1 MAYIGQVP
9 ANLGQS
15 TSEDTFTATAG
26 QTVFTLTAD
35 VERESNIIVSING
48 VVQTNA
54 AFALSGT
61 GGRTLTFV
69 SGITLNDVVRVVHIG
84 YKPTTYIPGAD
95 AIDGTHIVDN
105 AINSEHYTDGSIDL
119 AHMSVNS
126 IDSDQYVD
134 GSVDLA
140 HLAADS
146 VDGTKIADDAINS
159 EHYTDGSID
168 LAHMSVNS
176 IDSDQ
181 YVDGSIDAAH
191 LSANSIDSASY
202 VDGSIDLAHM
212 SVNSIDS
219 DQYVDGSIDLAHLAA
234 DSVDG
239 TKIADNAINSE
250 HYTDGSIDTAHIA
263 INQIDET
270 LIKDAFVADFTD
282 ATVTAADTFLH
293 GDATDTTI
301 TASDTVV
308 FADAT
313 DSNALKEDTVQ
324 GILDLVPAGHTATV
338 GKHTIWVPALA
349 MFGSDTAGADLQT
362 VETTATRPDLKVL
375 DFDPGTRE
383 HAQFSVAFPKSWN
396 LGTVTFKPFW
406 SPSNTNTSNCIWA
419 LQGVAVSD
427 NDTADVAYGGAQTS
441 TDGIGTIEDV
451 QVGPESSAITIDG
464 SPADAD
470 LCFFQVY
477 RDAASGSDGFTGD
490 ARLLGV
496 KLFFTT
502 DAENDA

>member
-1 MAYIGQVP
+1 MAITQIKGSNI
-9 ANLGQS
+9 ADG
-15 TSEDTFTATAG
+15 
-26 QTVFTLTAD
+26 TVVAAD
-35 VERESNIIVSING
+35 V
-48 VVQTNA
+48 A
-54 AFALSGT
+54 
-61 GGRTLTFV
+61 
-69 SGITLNDVVRVVHIG
+69 
-84 YKPTTYIPGAD
+84 AD
-95 AIDGTHIVDN
+95 A
-105 AINSEHYTDGSIDL
+105 
-119 AHMSVNS
+119 
-126 IDSDQYVD
+126 
-134 GSVDLA
+134 
-140 HLAADS
+140 
-146 VDGTKIADDAINS
+146 
-159 EHYTDGSID
+159 
-168 LAHMSVNS
+168 
-176 IDSDQ
+176 
-181 YVDGSIDAAH
+181 
-191 LSANSIDSASY
+191 
-202 VDGSIDLAHM
+202 
-212 SVNSIDS
+212 
-219 DQYVDGSIDLAHLAA
+219 
-234 DSVDG
+234 VDG

-293 GDATDTTI
+293 GDATDSGNT
-301 TASDTVV
+301 
-308 FADAT
+308 
-313 DSNALKEDTVQ
+313 KRDTVQ
-324 GILDLVPAGHTATV
+324 GILDLVPAGHSATV

-427 NDTADVAYGGAQTS
+427 NDTADIAYGGAQTS
-441 TDGIGTIEDV
+441 TDPGIGTIEDV

>member
-1 MAYIGQVP
+1 MAYIGQEP
-9 ANLGQS
+9 ALVGQV
-15 TSEDTFTATAG
+15 TTEDTFTATAS

-35 VERESNIIVSING
+35 VGRKSDIIISING
-48 VVQTNA
+48 VVQAGTA
-54 AFALSGT
+54 YGVSGT
-61 GGRTLTFV
+61 GGRTLTFT
-69 SGITLNDVVRVVHIG
+69 SGVTLNDVVRVVHIG

-95 AIDGTHIVDN
+95 SVDGSHIQDN
-105 AINSEHYTDGSIDL
+105 AIDSEHYTDGSID
-119 AHMSVNS
+119 A
-126 IDSDQYVD
+126 
-134 GSVDLA
+134 A
-140 HLAADS
+140 HLAANS
-146 VDGTKIADDAINS
+146 VDSDS
-159 EHYTDGSID
+159 YVDGSID
-168 LAHMSVNS
+168 LAHLSA
-176 IDSDQ
+176 DC
-181 YVDGSIDAAH
+181 VDGTKVADNAV
-191 LSANSIDSASY
+191 DSEHY
-202 VDGSIDLAHM
+202 TDGSIDLAHM

-239 TKIADNAINSE
+239 TKIADNAIDSE
-250 HYTDGSIDTAHIA
+250 HYTDGSIDNAHIA
-263 INQIDET
+263 DDAIDSEHYADGSIDEAH
-270 LIKDAFVADFTD
+270 I
-282 ATVTAADTFLH
+282 AADAVNFATHLKAGTDGELITWDASGDPAAVAVGTSGHVLTSGGAGVAPTFQASH
-293 GDATDTTI
+293 SAT
-301 TASDTVV
+301 A
-308 FADAT
+308 
-313 DSNALKEDTVQ
+313 
-324 GILDLVPAGHTATV
+324 

-349 MFGSDTAGADLQT
+349 MFGSDTNGAELET

-406 SPSNTNTSNCIWA
+406 SPGNTNTSNCIWA

-427 NDTADVAYGGAQTS
+427 NDTADVAYGTAQTS
-441 TDGIGTIEDV
+441 TDAGIGTIEDV
-451 QVGPESSAITIDG
+451 QVGPESAAITIGG

-490 ARLLGV
+490 ARLLGI

>member
-1 MAYIGQVP
+1 MALTQVKGS
-9 ANLGQS
+9 NI
-15 TSEDTFTATAG
+15 EDG
-26 QTVFTLTAD
+26 TVVAAD
-35 VERESNIIVSING
+35 V
-48 VVQTNA
+48 A
-54 AFALSGT
+54 
-61 GGRTLTFV
+61 
-69 SGITLNDVVRVVHIG
+69 
-84 YKPTTYIPGAD
+84 AD
-95 AIDGTHIVDN
+95 AVDGTKIADNAVNSEHYTDGSIDLAHLAADSVDGTKIADN

-119 AHMSVNS
+119 AH
-126 IDSDQYVD
+126 
-134 GSVDLA
+134 
-140 HLAADS
+140 LAADA
-146 VDGTKIADDAINS
+146 VDGTKIADNAINS

-168 LAHMSVNS
+168 AAHLSANSV
-176 IDSDQ
+176 DSAA

-293 GDATDTTI
+293 GDATDSGNT
-301 TASDTVV
+301 
-308 FADAT
+308 
-313 DSNALKEDTVQ
+313 KRDTVQ

-383 HAQFSVAFPKSWN
+383 HAQFSIAFPKSWN

-427 NDTADVAYGGAQTS
+427 NDTADIAYGGAQTS
-441 TDGIGTIEDV
+441 TDAGIGTIEDV